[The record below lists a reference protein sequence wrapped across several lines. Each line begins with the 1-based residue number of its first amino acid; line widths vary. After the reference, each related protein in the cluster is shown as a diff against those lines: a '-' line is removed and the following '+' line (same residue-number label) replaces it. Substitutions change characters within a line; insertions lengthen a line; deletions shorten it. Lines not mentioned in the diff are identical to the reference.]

1 MIVETSD
8 GAILELFWRRR
19 GATPWS
25 HTRALHFLSQY
36 TVDRMSLQG
45 IRWLLSDRADTAR
58 TWQSSNAAMLERAA
72 SLIATDRVVVAEF
85 GGTERWP
92 GSGFILGSGS
102 DSSLL
107 FWSDRLHIHRDVDR
121 AQQWLRE
128 MQELNARALKQKEKK
143 LSKDDELAVRENRRH
158 IASLRSLISSNADVP
173 QYVNLSDHDFLQLV
187 INFLKDGDLLPIYHR
202 YPGIADPGPTSHRM
216 VLHRR

>member
-1 MIVETSD
+1 
-8 GAILELFWRRR
+8 
-19 GATPWS
+19 
-25 HTRALHFLSQY
+25 
-36 TVDRMSLQG
+36 
-45 IRWLLSDRADTAR
+45 
-58 TWQSSNAAMLERAA
+58 MLERAA

-102 DSSLL
+102 DFFSL
-107 FWSDRLHIHRDVDR
+107 FWSDRLHIHRDIDR

-202 YPGIADPGPTSHRM
+202 YPGIADPGPDKPPDGPPPPVKPSGGKDDPDDPNDDPPVPGQCLLRAAESGSPFMTIPDGDD
-216 VLHRR
+216 